1 MYRGFED
8 LAVWKRS
15 MDLAKE
21 IISLFQQE
29 FSKFHPLADQITRS
43 AISIPSNIAEGCE
56 RGSNP
61 DFIRFLYISR
71 GSCAELRTQLELLKS
86 YTTKESFSQID
97 KLISESQEVSKM
109 IYGLIKSLKTQ
120 LNS

>member
-1 MYRGFED
+1 
-8 LAVWKRS
+8 
-15 MDLAKE
+15 MDLVKE
-21 IISLFQQE
+21 VIAIVQTT
-29 FSKFHPLADQITRS
+29 FSKFHPLADQLTRS

-86 YTTKESFSQID
+86 YTVKETILQID
-97 KLISESQEVSKM
+97 KLIAESQEVSKM

-120 LNS
+120 SNP

>member
-1 MYRGFED
+1 MYKGFEE
-8 LAVWKRS
+8 LLVWRKS
-15 MDLAKE
+15 MDLVKE
-21 IISLFQQE
+21 VIAIVQKE
-29 FSKFHPLADQITRS
+29 FSRFHPLADQITLS
-43 AISIPSNIAEGCE
+43 AISIPSNISEGCE

-86 YTTKESFSQID
+86 YTVKETILQID
-97 KLISESQEVSKM
+97 KLIAESQEVSKM

-120 LNS
+120 SNQ

>member
-1 MYRGFED
+1 MYKGFEE
-8 LAVWKRS
+8 LLVWRKS
-15 MDLAKE
+15 MDLVKE
-21 IISLFQQE
+21 VIAIVQTT
-29 FSKFHPLADQITRS
+29 FSKFHPLADQLTRS

-71 GSCAELRTQLELLKS
+71 GSCAELRTQLELLKI
-86 YTTKESFSQID
+86 YTTKESVHQID
-97 KLISESQEVSKM
+97 KLIIESQEISKM

-120 LNS
+120 HNN

>member
-1 MYRGFED
+1 MYKGFEE
-8 LAVWKRS
+8 LLVWRKS
-15 MDLAKE
+15 MDLVKE
-21 IISLFQQE
+21 VITIVQTT

-61 DFIRFLYISR
+61 DFIRFLYMSR

-86 YTTKESFSQID
+86 YTKEDSYIHID
-97 KLISESQEVSKM
+97 KLILESQEVSKM
-109 IYGLIKSLKTQ
+109 IYGLIKSLKA
-120 LNS
+120 